1 MTKRKRPGERER
13 SKATCASPISSFS
26 SSFERKFSSRERER
40 ERRLVTRQPLWHMPF
55 MYRAVFYHEV
65 LELLLETTQPAWL
78 AFEEKVVTGMAKPN
92 QAVIFTQ
99 NA

>member
-1 MTKRKRPGERER
+1 M
-13 SKATCASPISSFS
+13 SKCASPISSFS
-26 SSFERKFSSRERER
+26 SSFERKFSSREG

-78 AFEEKVVTGMAKPN
+78 AFEEKVVTRMAKPN